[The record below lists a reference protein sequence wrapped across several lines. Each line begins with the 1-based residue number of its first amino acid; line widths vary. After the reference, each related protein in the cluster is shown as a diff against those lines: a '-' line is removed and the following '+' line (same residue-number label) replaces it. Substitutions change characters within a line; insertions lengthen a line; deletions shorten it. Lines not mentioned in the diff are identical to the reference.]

1 MNFSVE
7 NVYSSGVLL
16 IIITQLADNFDV
28 ISPAACGAPQS
39 SLIVSSL
46 QTWQHEHEENTA
58 TPRGRADP
66 SPQDHDSGQGCEA

>member
-58 TPRGRADP
+58 TRGRVIPVRRIMTLDRDARLD
-66 SPQDHDSGQGCEA
+66 